1 MLLDQQ
7 QEVALNNL
15 AQRFLDEKLRLK
27 EQQATVDA
35 LKEELRKTVGVDK
48 GKVDT
53 EKFSLEVV
61 EIEQN
66 RLMKKQ
72 DFIIKN
78 SPVRKDEDGNT
89 LMDSSGEPLRD
100 LSVGTKFYDDHLV
113 TSVSQRF
120 YVKRKTV

>member
-100 LSVGTKFYDDHLV
+100 LSVGTKFYAAYLV
-113 TSVSQRF
+113 TSVS
-120 YVKRKTV
+120 

>member
-27 EQQATVDA
+27 EQQATVNA
-35 LKEELRKTVGVDK
+35 LKEEVRKTVGVDK

-72 DFIIKN
+72 DFLN
-78 SPVRKDEDGNT
+78 ATRPRAASPGCNPAAPAWGSPGKKKG
-89 LMDSSGEPLRD
+89 
-100 LSVGTKFYDDHLV
+100 K
-113 TSVSQRF
+113 
-120 YVKRKTV
+120 

>member
-35 LKEELRKTVGVDK
+35 LKEELRRTVGVDK
-48 GKVDT
+48 GKVET
-53 EKFSLEVV
+53 EKFSLEVI

-72 DFIIKN
+72 DFIVKN

-89 LMDSSGEPLRD
+89 LTDSNGEPLRD
-100 LSVGTKFYDDHLV
+100 LSVGTQFYDDHLV
-113 TSVSQRF
+113 ASVSQRF

>member
-27 EQQATVDA
+27 EQQATVNA

>member
-35 LKEELRKTVGVDK
+35 LKEELRRTVGVDK

>member
-35 LKEELRKTVGVDK
+35 LKEELRRTVGVDK

-100 LSVGTKFYDDHLV
+100 LSVGTKFYEDHLV